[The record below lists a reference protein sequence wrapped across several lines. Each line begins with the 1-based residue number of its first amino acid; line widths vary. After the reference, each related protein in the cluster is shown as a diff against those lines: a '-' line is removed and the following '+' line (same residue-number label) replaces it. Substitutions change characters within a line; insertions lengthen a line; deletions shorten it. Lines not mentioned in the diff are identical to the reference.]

1 MVRETDN
8 RAKALTFLGRPEA
21 ASEQRSSGVLAERVG
36 ENRESPG
43 QIGVGLGGDTGPV
56 DAGAVDL
63 AAVSEKRRGG
73 RQKGYKW
80 SDAQRAAHAAR
91 TKAKTEEVALDKAE
105 PAEVPPDIIGQV
117 ALGLVFLHALGPAE
131 MALSE
136 VEATQLARALT
147 NVGRY
152 YVAFKVNNRGAAWL
166 ALVVTCGMIYI
177 PRLKVLADKA
187 NKEKDEARAR
197 AASAGEIPLGGGIPT
212 G

>member
-1 MVRETDN
+1 GENWSGMARETDN
-8 RAKALTFLGRPEA
+8 RAKALSFIGRPEA
-21 ASEQRSSGVLAERVG
+21 TGQRSSGVLAERVG

-117 ALGLVFLHALGPAE
+117 A
-131 MALSE
+131 
-136 VEATQLARALT
+136 
-147 NVGRY
+147 
-152 YVAFKVNNRGAAWL
+152 
-166 ALVVTCGMIYI
+166 
-177 PRLKVLADKA
+177 
-187 NKEKDEARAR
+187 
-197 AASAGEIPLGGGIPT
+197 
-212 G
+212 